1 MTWPLPTCPTSSSAT
16 LSFTPSAA
24 TCLAFFSSLI
34 VSRDFV
40 QRHSLMQLL
49 FIVGCSLTVPL
60 PVCDWW
66 VAYSFLKSQLRMSP
80 PEMSFLTLP
89 SKFRHLSFCLRA
101 LCSFFFLYQERKGCF
116 GAITGRIIVDSYK
129 HASMSLL
136 KHPNSWPSV
145 TVIKQLESKQIAIHL
160 IWFFRYVHLL
170 PKDKN

>member
-40 QRHSLMQLL
+40 QWHSLMQSL
-49 FIVGCSLTVPL
+49 FIVGCSLTIPL

-101 LCSFFFLYQERKGCF
+101 LCSFFFSQLLSELKLCISVCIFIASAFPSGLQASCRQDF
-116 GAITGRIIVDSYK
+116 SHIV
-129 HASMSLL
+129 L
-136 KHPNSWPSV
+136 
-145 TVIKQLESKQIAIHL
+145 
-160 IWFFRYVHLL
+160 F
-170 PKDKN
+170 